1 MNCVVKESNPEP
13 NITWV
18 KLSDRAKV
26 CPSGAS
32 LRQRSVSKDDEG
44 EYRCLAE
51 NGIGEQIMSR
61 IAYLSVEGQLSQKLY
76 NLIVIS

>member
-1 MNCVVKESNPEP
+1 MEGENVTMNCVVKESNPEP

-26 CPSGAS
+26 FPSGAS
-32 LRQRSVSKDDEG
+32 LRLRSVSKDDEG

-51 NGIGEQIMSR
+51 NGIGEQMMSR
-61 IAYLSVEGQLSQKLY
+61 IAYLSVGGQLS
-76 NLIVIS
+76 